1 MSTLESL
8 IKQLRNGAPPFSPAL
23 QKANQERRGSKPLIS
38 GGPLSSPILPTSVMQ
53 NHQQQA
59 AKQHQMNAVNKL
71 QHLVTSQQHAFSGSV
86 DRSLSMSVSGHG
98 DSIADPHGHHDSS
111 GLSGQVRSVKA
122 GGVIQGAAAN
132 NFSFFNLN

>member
-23 QKANQERRGSKPLIS
+23 QKASQERRGSKPLIS

-53 NHQQQA
+53 NHQA
-59 AKQHQMNAVNKL
+59 AKQQMNAVNKL

-98 DSIADPHGHHDSS
+98 DSIADPHGQHDSS
-111 GLSGQVRSVKA
+111 GQIRSVKDR
-122 GGVIQGAAAN
+122 GVIQGAAAN